1 MNARNVLTRAKTAE
15 IPCVDEKDRVAI
27 DDLGKC
33 YYRVFV
39 RYGFIEQ
46 PDLARALAACGA
58 KGLAFEINRTS
69 CFLSRQVVE
78 PKLAP
83 PMSVWREIYFIWML
97 RNSQSAT
104 DYYRIPAEC
113 VVELGTLVEI

>member
-1 MNARNVLTRAKTAE
+1 MRRTGSRSTISARAN
-15 IPCVDEKDRVAI
+15 
-27 DDLGKC
+27 
-33 YYRVFV
+33 YRVFV
-39 RYGFIEQ
+39 RYKFIEQ

-69 CFLSRQVVE
+69 CFLSRQLVE
-78 PKLAP
+78 PKLAL
-83 PMSVWREIYFIWML
+83 PMSVWRETYFIWML